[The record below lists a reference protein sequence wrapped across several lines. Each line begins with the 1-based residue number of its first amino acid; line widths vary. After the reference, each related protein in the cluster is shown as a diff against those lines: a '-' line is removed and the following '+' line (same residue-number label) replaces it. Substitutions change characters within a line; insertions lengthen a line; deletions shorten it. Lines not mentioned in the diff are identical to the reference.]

1 MIGSLNLDKISNTKL
16 GILENSNENYYY
28 KNNSNSSSCCSIGNN
43 KNKQN
48 QKFREN
54 ADSKTLVSKEKKRKT
69 SIISNTEVN

>member
-1 MIGSLNLDKISNTKL
+1 MISSLNLDKISNSKL
-16 GILENSNENYYY
+16 GKLENSNKNYYY

-54 ADSKTLVSKEKKRKT
+54 GDSKTLVSKEKKRKT